1 MALGCGPAVDAQ
13 PAPSPAP
20 LIASRAAPP
29 GEGLVC
35 AWALVVN
42 SAEVGRRCF
51 PGENPGFQAELER
64 SEAKLDAFVRANGKN
79 TTPQSIAQF
88 KATQGHVGRPK
99 EQVCF
104 ADAIIIYRS
113 FEKAGV
119 EKLREMVDK
128 GVARP
133 GEPTWGSC
141 L

>member
-13 PAPSPAP
+13 PAPPPAARKP
-20 LIASRAAPP
+20 PREPPP
-29 GEGLVC
+29 GEGLIC
-35 AWALVVN
+35 TWALVVN

-51 PGENPGFQAELER
+51 PGENPEFQAELER
-64 SEAKLDAFVRANGKN
+64 SEARLDAFVPANGKDA
-79 TTPQSIAQF
+79 TPENIARF

-99 EQVCF
+99 DQVCF
-104 ADAIIIYRS
+104 ADAIMIYRA

-119 EKLREMVDK
+119 QNLRETVDK